1 VSDPREAIVISGA
14 STGIGASSA
23 ERLARDGFLVFAG
36 VRTDTDAA
44 AVEALH
50 PNVRALRLDVTDDA
64 SIEAAVT
71 TVAEEG
77 VLLRGLVNNAGI
89 AVGGPVEFLPL
100 ALWRRVYDVN
110 LFGAIGLTQAFLPL
124 LRAAR
129 GRLVF
134 VGSIGGRMAAPF
146 IAPYSSSKF
155 ALRALADALRVELR
169 PTGIRVVLIEPGGVK
184 TPIWR
189 KGRDSKQELLD
200 AMAPAAVHHYG
211 PQMDAMF
218 AATESE
224 ERSGM
229 PVERVSDA
237 IAEALTSPKP
247 RSNYLV
253 GLQARGGSI
262 LALMP
267 AAFRERAIRRTMR
280 LP

>member
-36 VRTDTDAA
+36 VRTDSDAA

>member
-36 VRTDTDAA
+36 VRTGSDAA

-71 TVAEEG
+71 IVAEEG
-77 VLLRGLVNNAGI
+77 VRLRGLVNNAGI

-189 KGRDSKQELLD
+189 KGRDSKQEVLD

-218 AATESE
+218 AVTESE

-267 AAFRERAIRRTMR
+267 AAFRERAIRKSMR

>member
-36 VRTDTDAA
+36 VRTDSDAA

-71 TVAEEG
+71 IVAAEG

>member
-36 VRTDTDAA
+36 VRTDSDAA

-267 AAFRERAIRRTMR
+267 AAFRERAIRKSMR

>member
-1 VSDPREAIVISGA
+1 
-14 STGIGASSA
+14 
-23 ERLARDGFLVFAG
+23 
-36 VRTDTDAA
+36 
-44 AVEALH
+44 
-50 PNVRALRLDVTDDA
+50 
-64 SIEAAVT
+64 
-71 TVAEEG
+71 
-77 VLLRGLVNNAGI
+77 
-89 AVGGPVEFLPL
+89 
-100 ALWRRVYDVN
+100 
-110 LFGAIGLTQAFLPL
+110 
-124 LRAAR
+124 
-129 GRLVF
+129 
-134 VGSIGGRMAAPF
+134 MAAPF

-267 AAFRERAIRRTMR
+267 AAFRERAIRKSMR

>member
-1 VSDPREAIVISGA
+1 VSAPREAIVVSGA
-14 STGIGASSA
+14 STGIGAASA

-71 TVAEEG
+71 TVAEAG
-77 VLLRGLVNNAGI
+77 LAVRGLVNNAGI

-124 LRAAR
+124 LRTAR

-134 VGSIGGRMAAPF
+134 VGSVGGRMAAPF
-146 IAPYSSSKF
+146 VAPYSSSKF

-169 PTGIRVVLIEPGGVK
+169 STGIRVVLIEPGGVK

-189 KGRDSKQELLD
+189 KGRDAKQELL
-200 AMAPAAVHHYG
+200 
-211 PQMDAMF
+211 
-218 AATESE
+218 
-224 ERSGM
+224 
-229 PVERVSDA
+229 ERVSDV
-237 IAEALTSPKP
+237 IAVALTSPKP
-247 RSNYLV
+247 RANYLV
-253 GLQARGGSI
+253 GIQARGGSI

-267 AAFRERAIRRTMR
+267 AAFRERAIRRSMR

>member
-1 VSDPREAIVISGA
+1 VSAPREAIVVSGA
-14 STGIGASSA
+14 STGIGAASA

-71 TVAEEG
+71 TVAEAG
-77 VLLRGLVNNAGI
+77 LAVRGLVNNAGI

-124 LRAAR
+124 LRTAR

-134 VGSIGGRMAAPF
+134 VGSVGGRMAAPF
-146 IAPYSSSKF
+146 VAPYSSSKF

-169 PTGIRVVLIEPGGVK
+169 STGIRVVLIEPGGVK

-189 KGRDSKQELLD
+189 KGRDAKQELLD
-200 AMAPAAVHHYG
+200 AMAPEAVHHYG

-218 AATESE
+218 AVTESE

-229 PVERVSDA
+229 PVERVSDV
-237 IAEALTSPKP
+237 IAVALTSPKP
-247 RSNYLV
+247 RANYLV
-253 GLQARGGSI
+253 GIQARGGSI

-267 AAFRERAIRRTMR
+267 AAFRERAIRRSMR

>member
-36 VRTDTDAA
+36 VRTGSDAA

-71 TVAEEG
+71 IVAAEG

>member
-23 ERLARDGFLVFAG
+23 DRLARDGFLVFAG